1 MSTQQQSHVLLA
13 TDPSASVLVRVNT
26 QGLSLIAYSPFG
38 HAPPN
43 QPAALSAF
51 NGQVREHLLPIYL
64 LGYGYRA
71 FNTALQRFHTPDSLS
86 PFDDGG
92 LNAYA
97 YCLADPINAVDPSGH
112 RTIKGFKRV
121 TNFFSNLFS
130 AGSKT
135 KKNSSVNLTKFTKKN
150 SNTPS
155 VTGKVGASAA
165 NPNTTRSPRPSTTG
179 VDIGGAS
186 RGNAPEQRLI
196 PFKQQ
201 NFDGPSHS
209 QALATGSSPQ
219 VPTGSST
226 NPALASEY
234 ITTYQANSETLKK
247 FGITQKDFMLLATKA
262 RRPIRVNETSR
273 TLPRKV
279 NSYIRSDDMT
289 NLF

>member
-121 TNFFSNLFS
+121 TNFFSKLFS
-130 AGSKT
+130 SGSKT
-135 KKNSSVNLTKFTKKN
+135 KKNSSVNLTNFAKKN

-155 VTGKVGASAA
+155 VTKKVSAPAA
-165 NPNTTRSPRPSTTG
+165 NPNTTGKVSASAVEPKR
-179 VDIGGAS
+179 VIIGGKVRTEPVRLREAKTNNNGYEGYSFFVQDNKIWFPHQAVNLRTASDRIHFGPSFTSSAYPPGVNPHS
-186 RGNAPEQRLI
+186 RGLA
-196 PFKQQ
+196 
-201 NFDGPSHS
+201 PSHF
-209 QALATGSSPQ
+209 QAPNLAPGAPSATGRAMSL
-219 VPTGSST
+219 VR
-226 NPALASEY
+226 N
-234 ITTYQANSETLKK
+234 
-247 FGITQKDFMLLATKA
+247 TQ
-262 RRPIRVNETSR
+262 
-273 TLPRKV
+273 
-279 NSYIRSDDMT
+279 T
-289 NLF
+289 NLPW